1 VSRERA
7 NARAEREAA
16 AADQRAADRERR
28 EREAADRARRDER
41 ALRWRRL
48 RLWQSAPGRRKTEG
62 RAALAT
68 MALVLFVVVYVMTS
82 SVKAVLGMAL
92 ILLIASPML
101 IKLTFDR
108 SHK

>member
-7 NARAEREAA
+7 IARAQREAA
-16 AADQRAADRERR
+16 AAEQAAADQERR
-28 EREAADRARRDER
+28 EREAAERVRRDQR

-68 MALVLFVVVYVMTS
+68 MTLVLFVLVYVLTS
-82 SVKAVLGMAL
+82 SFKAVLGMAL